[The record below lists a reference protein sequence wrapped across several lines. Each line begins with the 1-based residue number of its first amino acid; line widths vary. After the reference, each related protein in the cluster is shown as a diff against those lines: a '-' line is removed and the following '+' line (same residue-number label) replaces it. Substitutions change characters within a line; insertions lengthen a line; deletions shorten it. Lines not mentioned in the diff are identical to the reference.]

1 MSKKILGSLGIL
13 AGLGLALFLGY
24 RFLSESP
31 ALKPSASNPTGTFQG
46 VIRPTPESPQKPAPL
61 PAASPEPAPAAPGPA
76 APPALTPPL
85 PPGPP
90 QAEAAAPPL
99 TPLAPREEPGL
110 LAGKYRR
117 YADAKSLLAKIQKR
131 KLPAFIRKEGRRY
144 QVWVGPFGTPEEM
157 ARAKKNLQTAL
168 KISPRAEQFE
178 VPVPK

>member
-1 MSKKILGSLGIL
+1 MSKKILGSLGIV

-24 RFLSESP
+24 RFLSEPS
-31 ALKPSASNPTGTFQG
+31 ALKPSASSPPGTFQG
-46 VIRPTPESPQKPAPL
+46 VIRPTPDSSQKPAPL
-61 PAASPEPAPAAPGPA
+61 PVASPEPAPTAPGPA
-76 APPALTPPL
+76 ASPPL

-117 YADAKSLLAKIQKR
+117 YADAKSLLAKIQKQ
-131 KLPAFIRKEGRRY
+131 KLPAFIRKEGHRY

-168 KISPRAEQFE
+168 KIAPRARQLE